1 MTQFHICC
9 QHSERFSSLVDHDF
23 TQHGAE
29 ESTEPVG
36 DALRLH
42 GDVSGWQRA
51 TALDVKAALQ
61 QGVVESTDVA
71 TQRRRLARCGQL
83 AGRVVDVDRQLVEV
97 VHEIAVAHTLRICN
111 VATDQTP
118 LPRLSHC
125 ASPTGVDEGRC
136 HANIFLSFSDIFLS
150 ELDAILLSSDSKF
163 DLSNC

>member
-83 AGRVVDVDRQLVEV
+83 AGRVVDVDCQLVEV

-125 ASPTGVDEGRC
+125 ASPTGC
-136 HANIFLSFSDIFLS
+136 
-150 ELDAILLSSDSKF
+150 
-163 DLSNC
+163 

>member
-1 MTQFHICC
+1 M
-9 QHSERFSSLVDHDF
+9 
-23 TQHGAE
+23 
-29 ESTEPVG
+29 
-36 DALRLH
+36 
-42 GDVSGWQRA
+42 SGWQRA

-125 ASPTGVDEGRC
+125 ASPTGVDLDSRTVLVLLAWMIAVKLACDPSRDAATRTFFC
-136 HANIFLSFSDIFLS
+136 HFRTFFCRIWTLFCYPQTP
-150 ELDAILLSSDSKF
+150 SSI
-163 DLSNC
+163 C